1 MIGSGENDPVVP
13 HKPVQQGGGGVILGW
28 HTSLR
33 WRHDDP
39 HGGTR
44 IAGRGGWAGQRC
56 HGPQR
61 GSASLEG
68 VLERGSWAA
77 ATFHRGL
84 EQWLAG
90 VPSDLPQDR
99 RAEGRRRRGRI
110 PVGSEGKRFASSRT
124 RSRSCSLHLQTL
136 LVCKVGGLQQM
147 LCEPGQC
154 KFWTSTGTVSAKYCV
169 DSGQVLGQFRS
180 RTGSILIK

>member
-39 HGGTR
+39 HGGAR

-110 PVGSEGKRFASSRT
+110 PVGSEGNDLRHQEQAQDHVHCICKRC
-124 RSRSCSLHLQTL
+124 SCARLEGCNRCC
-136 LVCKVGGLQQM
+136 VN
-147 LCEPGQC
+147 PG
-154 KFWTSTGTVSAKYCV
+154 SAN
-169 DSGQVLGQFRS
+169 SGQVQEQFRS
-180 RTGSILIK
+180 STASIPVKYWASSGHVLDQL

>member
-1 MIGSGENDPVVP
+1 MIEPGENDPVVP
-13 HKPVQQGGGGVILGW
+13 HKPVQQGGGGVIRGW

-77 ATFHRGL
+77 ATCHRRL

-99 RAEGRRRRGRI
+99 RAGGRRRRGRI
-110 PVGSEGKRFASSRT
+110 PVGSEGQDLRHQEQAQDHVHCICKRC
-124 RSRSCSLHLQTL
+124 SCIGLQ
-136 LVCKVGGLQQM
+136 GLQQM
-147 LCEPGQC
+147 LRGRGQC
-154 KFWTSTGTVSAKYCV
+154 S
-169 DSGQVLGQFRS
+169 LGLSS
-180 RTGSILIK
+180 RELSDK

>member
-1 MIGSGENDPVVP
+1 MIGSGGNDPVVP
-13 HKPVQQGGGGVILGW
+13 HKPVQQGGGGVIRGW

-110 PVGSEGKRFASSRT
+110 PVGSEGNDLRHQEQAQDHVHCICKRC
-124 RSRSCSLHLQTL
+124 SCAGLQ
-136 LVCKVGGLQQM
+136 GLQQM
-147 LCEPGQC
+147 LRGRGQC
-154 KFWTSTGTVSAKYCV
+154 S
-169 DSGQVLGQFRS
+169 LGLSS
-180 RTGSILIK
+180 RELSDK